1 MMLIPSDLASS
12 RKRSAVFSSEL
23 IFQSVMMQSIASLE
37 NDANTDTPPLG
48 FNSFDESAEMHLIR
62 ALESIR
68 VLICA
73 SSGVSQ
79 HAPRAGSIAVVPI
92 TAISG
97 LNAKA
102 SQQRSASRPVMASVS

>member
-12 RKRSAVFSSEL
+12 RNRSAAFSSEL

-37 NDANTDTPPLG
+37 NDAKTETPPLG
-48 FNSFDESAEMHLIR
+48 LSSLEESAEMHLIR
-62 ALESIR
+62 ALESMR

-79 HAPRAGSIAVVPI
+79 HAPRAVSMAVVPM

-97 LNAKA
+97 RSANA
-102 SQQRSASRPVMASVS
+102 SQQRSASKP